1 MDSLRALILAVKFSQ
16 DLMEHLAKEKSGQ
29 AWDDISVSCLLRRH
43 GIPLLQIKG
52 LFLGCLLKIS
62 HLSLRN
68 GKIRVFFCL
77 SRCYFSGFFFR

>member
-16 DLMEHLAKEKSGQ
+16 DLMEPSHLAKERNGQ
-29 AWDDISVSCLLRRH
+29 AWDDISFSKLLRRH
-43 GIPLLQIKG
+43 HIPMLQMKG

-68 GKIRVFFCL
+68 GNLGVFIF
-77 SRCYFSGFFFR
+77 